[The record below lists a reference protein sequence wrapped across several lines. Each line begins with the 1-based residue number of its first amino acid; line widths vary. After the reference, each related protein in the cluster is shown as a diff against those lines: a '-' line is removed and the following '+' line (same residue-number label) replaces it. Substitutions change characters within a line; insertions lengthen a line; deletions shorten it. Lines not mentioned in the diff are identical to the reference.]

1 MVRPALARLGGL
13 AYLESCLLLI
23 IPACRTHTSGEPRCV
38 SLQMRRAA
46 DRLLRTAK
54 RTSVGRLCI
63 TRSPYRNPN
72 RSQKY
77 TGFRSVSSFSKN
89 HGPFQTIQSTMYLR
103 QFSAAAIVSIVASS
117 LWYYRKEPDQKRE
130 LAGSPTTARGLPHL
144 NPFVLGQ
151 LLGQLEP

>member
-1 MVRPALARLGGL
+1 
-13 AYLESCLLLI
+13 
-23 IPACRTHTSGEPRCV
+23 
-38 SLQMRRAA
+38 MRRAA

-54 RTSVGRLCI
+54 RTSVGRLSI
-63 TRSPYRNPN
+63 TRSPNSNPN

-77 TGFRSVSSFSKN
+77 TGFRSVSSFSN
-89 HGPFQTIQSTMYLR
+89 GPLQTIQSAMYLR